1 MTTIAQL
8 DRDLAVLQK
17 ACVRQDFAEVAAAA
31 RCCSRTM
38 EDVLPLLQPQQAEER
53 LRVLLA
59 NFESVRRSVLIARA
73 QIAGRLD
80 RLRPLS
86 SYGETYR
93 GVPTLRVEA

>member
-1 MTTIAQL
+1 MTPIAQL

-17 ACVRQDFAEVAAAA
+17 ASARQDFAEVAAAA

-38 EDVLPLLQPQQAEER
+38 EHVLPLLDPQQAGDR
-53 LRVLLA
+53 LRVLLV

-86 SYGETYR
+86 TYSETYP